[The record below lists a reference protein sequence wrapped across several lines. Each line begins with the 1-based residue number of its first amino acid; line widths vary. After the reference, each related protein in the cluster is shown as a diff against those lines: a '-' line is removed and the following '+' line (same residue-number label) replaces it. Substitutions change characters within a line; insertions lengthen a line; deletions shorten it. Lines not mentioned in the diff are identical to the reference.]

1 MAVCMTTRRSPWQAL
16 LRNPSF
22 TAGAAIL
29 LLVAALALL
38 APHLYPDNPQDMVA
52 APTQWPGADPAYPL
66 GTDSLGRDIA
76 AGLIHGARVSLLVG
90 IVAAAIGLLIGALVG
105 AVGGYFGGWL
115 DTATVRLTELVQ
127 TIPSFLL
134 VIVLVAIGAPSV
146 RTIALAIGLA
156 SWPLVAR
163 LVRAQFRALRSAEFV
178 MAARSLG
185 YGTPRLILTEIMP
198 NALPPVIVTASVLVA
213 NAILTEAG
221 LSFLGMGDPN
231 LVSWGSMIGDGRPL
245 LRTEW
250 FVAAIPG
257 AAIALTVLAL
267 NLAGDGLN
275 DVLNPRATPR

>member
-1 MAVCMTTRRSPWQAL
+1 MRRRRGAVAAL
-16 LRNPSF
+16 LRNLSF
-22 TAGAAIL
+22 LTGFIVLFCVAGA
-29 LLVAALALL
+29 ALL
-38 APHLYPDNPQDMVA
+38 APLLYPDNPQDMVA
-52 APTQWPGADPAYPL
+52 APVEWPGTDPDYPL

-76 AGLIHGARVSLLVG
+76 AGLLHGARVSLLVG
-90 IVAAAIGLLIGALVG
+90 LSAAGIGLGIGTLVG
-105 AVGGYFGGWL
+105 AVGGFFGGWI
-115 DTATVRLTELVQ
+115 DTITGRVTELVQ

-146 RTIALAIGLA
+146 RTIVLAIGLA
-156 SWPLVAR
+156 SWPLIAR
-163 LVRAQFRALRSAEFV
+163 LVRAQVRVIRAQDFV

-185 YGTPRLILTEIMP
+185 YGTSRLILGEILP
-198 NALPPVIVTASVLVA
+198 NALPPVIVTSSVLVA

-250 FVAAIPG
+250 FVSAIPG
-257 AAIALTVLAL
+257 CAIALTVLAL

-275 DVLNPRATPR
+275 DVLNPRSGLR